1 MRVTLTVKEQLK
13 SLLILAVPSVL
24 FLFNYCVCFELCIG
38 EFMGYKRGESILAT
52 VIILLIT
59 GFGFLLF
66 DRLGYDTNSY
76 FWCFVLGFWIA
87 FNALALIIL
96 VNVLPDW
103 LERKLGRER
112 YDIVSFICAVAS
124 VLIIIICCVVSVGL
138 SV

>member
-1 MRVTLTVKEQLK
+1 
-13 SLLILAVPSVL
+13 
-24 FLFNYCVCFELCIG
+24 
-38 EFMGYKRGESILAT
+38 MGYKRGENILAT
-52 VIILLIT
+52 VIIMLIT

-66 DRLGYDTNSY
+66 DKLGFDADSY
-76 FWCFVLGFWIA
+76 VWCFVLGFWIA

-112 YDIVSFICAVAS
+112 YDLVSLLCVIASILIVILYCIVSIR
-124 VLIIIICCVVSVGL
+124 L